1 MCVNI
6 YVLERIASIDTK
18 PYRGSEEREGNN
30 VGDRSECAV
39 LNGPSS
45 SRGFSGNWAGD
56 LRFHCFNPLL
66 CCFLAQRQGRLLN
79 PRKCVPF

>member
-1 MCVNI
+1 MDNMMFVP
-6 YVLERIASIDTK
+6 RMGKRDK
-18 PYRGSEEREGNN
+18 PEEIK
-30 VGDRSECAV
+30 RSECAV

-45 SRGFSGNWAGD
+45 SRGFSGNWVGD

-79 PRKCVPF
+79 SRKCVPF